1 MSKKVGRKDKYFT
14 HVLPR
19 LKDIEKWLD
28 EGADQRLIAQ
38 KLGVSY
44 SAWNQYKVKYEELKA
59 VCDKPREGLIADLRS
74 ALIKKALGFT
84 YEIKKQYIT
93 EKDGVKTKHTEVT
106 TMQSLP
112 DTTAIF
118 GALNLYDSDYVKDRK
133 NYELRQQELE
143 LRKQMAEEEKNK
155 W

>member
-1 MSKKVGRKDKYFT
+1 MSKKVGRKDKYST
-14 HVLPR
+14 HVQPR
-19 LKDIEKWLD
+19 LKDIEKWLN

-44 SAWNQYKVKYEELKA
+44 SAWNQYKVKYEELKS

-74 ALIKKALGFT
+74 ALIKKALGFS

-93 EKDGVKTKHTEVT
+93 EKDGV
-106 TMQSLP
+106 
-112 DTTAIF
+112 
-118 GALNLYDSDYVKDRK
+118 VKDRK